1 MDEAPHPPE
10 TDTGTAAGTAAEMDA
25 EIDAE
30 MDATGGLDRAARRP
44 RFHLDPVGGIAGDMF
59 AAALLD
65 ARPQLATGLRAA
77 LDTLALP
84 PSVTVAIDPH
94 RDHALAGVRFHV
106 TAPADDDDGGDD
118 GGDDDSNGGHGHV
131 RLAEVTRRL
140 EGARLEA
147 GVRARAQAIFALLA
161 EAEGAV
167 HGTEPAQVAF
177 HEVGAWDSI
186 VDIVAAAFLIEAL
199 GPARWSVGSIPLGS
213 GRVRCAHGL
222 LPVPAPA
229 VVHLLQGFAAH
240 DDGIAGER
248 VTPTGAA
255 ILKHLA
261 PAQAPAGES
270 ETLAGVGTGFGSR
283 TLPGLS
289 NVLRVLEFAPV
300 APAVR
305 QEAVALLRFE
315 IDDQTPE
322 DLALGLERLRA
333 RPGVLD
339 VVQWPVYGKKGRM
352 LAAVQV
358 LAEEAALN
366 TALAAVFEETTTLG
380 VRWSIVS
387 RSALARDTATHTD
400 PLGTVRVKR
409 AQRPAGTVTA
419 KAELADLAESAGHA
433 VREERRRGAEAA
445 ALGRRGDD

>member
-1 MDEAPHPPE
+1 MDDAPPPAATDADTEAS
-10 TDTGTAAGTAAEMDA
+10 AGP
-25 EIDAE
+25 
-30 MDATGGLDRAARRP
+30 ATPARLA
-44 RFHLDPVGGIAGDMF
+44 RFHLDPVGGVAGDMF

-65 ARPQLATGLRAA
+65 ARPELADGLRTA
-77 LDTLALP
+77 LSGLELP
-84 PSVTVAIDPH
+84 PSVTVAIDTH
-94 RDHALAGVRFHV
+94 KDAAQSGTRFKV
-106 TAPADDDDGGDD
+106 SEPADE
-118 GGDDDSNGGHGHV
+118 GHSHV
-131 RLAEVTRRL
+131 RLADVSRRL
-140 EGARLEA
+140 EAARLA
-147 GVRARAQAIFALLA
+147 PAVRTRALAIFTLLA

-167 HGTEPAQVAF
+167 HGMDPAEVTF
-177 HEVGAWDSI
+177 HEVGAWDAT

-199 GPARWSVGSIPLGS
+199 GPARWSCGAIPLGS

-229 VVHLLQGFAAH
+229 VVLLLRGLATH

-261 PAQAPAGES
+261 PSPAPAGEP

-289 NVLRVLEFAPV
+289 NVLRVLAFAPV
-300 APAVR
+300 SPAVL
-305 QEAVALLRFE
+305 QEAVAMLRFE

-322 DLALGLERLRA
+322 DLALGLDRLRA

-358 LAEEAALN
+358 LAEAAALDA
-366 TALAAVFEETTTLG
+366 ALDAVFDETTTLG
-380 VRWSIVS
+380 VRWSRVS
-387 RSALARDTATHTD
+387 RSALARDTARHDD
-400 PLGTVRVKR
+400 PCGTVRVKR
-409 AQRPAGTVTA
+409 ARRPGGTVTG
-419 KAELADLAESAGHA
+419 KAELADLAGSTGHA
-433 VREERRRGAEAA
+433 AREERRRAAEAA
-445 ALGRRGDD
+445 ALKASENG

>member
-10 TDTGTAAGTAAEMDA
+10 TDTGTAGGTDAEM
-25 EIDAE
+25 DAE
-30 MDATGGLDRAARRP
+30 MDATGGLDQAARRP

-65 ARPQLATGLRAA
+65 ARPQLAAGLRAA

-84 PSVTVAIDPH
+84 PSVTVAIEAH

-118 GGDDDSNGGHGHV
+118 DSDGGHGHV

-147 GVRARAQAIFALLA
+147 GVRARALAIFTLLA

-167 HGTEPAQVAF
+167 HGTDPAQVTF

-358 LAEEAALN
+358 LAEEAALDA
-366 TALAAVFEETTTLG
+366 ALDAVFEETTTLG
-380 VRWSIVS
+380 VRWSTVS
-387 RSALARDTATHTD
+387 RSALARDTASHTD
-400 PLGTVRVKR
+400 ALGTVRVKR

-433 VREERRRGAEAA
+433 VREKRRRGAEAA
-445 ALGRRGDD
+445 ALGRHDND

>member
-1 MDEAPHPPE
+1 LDDAPPPAA
-10 TDTGTAAGTAAEMDA
+10 TDVDTEVSAGPAASTRLA
-25 EIDAE
+25 
-30 MDATGGLDRAARRP
+30 

-65 ARPQLATGLRAA
+65 ARPDLADGLQAA
-77 LDTLALP
+77 LAGLGLP
-84 PSVTVAIDPH
+84 PSMTIAIDTH
-94 RDHALAGVRFHV
+94 RDAALAGTQFKVAGV
-106 TAPADDDDGGDD
+106 EADDH
-118 GGDDDSNGGHGHV
+118 SHV
-131 RLAEVTRRL
+131 RLADVR
-140 EGARLEA
+140 ARLDAARIEA
-147 GVRARAQAIFALLA
+147 GVRSRALAIFTLLA

-167 HGTEPAQVAF
+167 HGMDPAEVTF
-177 HEVGAWDSI
+177 HEVGAWDAT
-186 VDIVAAAFLIEAL
+186 VDIVAAAWLIEAL
-199 GPARWSVGSIPLGS
+199 GPARWSVGTIPLGS

-229 VVHLLQGFAAH
+229 VVLLLRGLATH

-261 PAQAPAGES
+261 PSPAPTAGE

-300 APAVR
+300 TLVAV
-305 QEAVALLRFE
+305 QELVSVLRFE

-322 DLALGLERLRA
+322 DLALGLDRLRA
-333 RPGVLD
+333 RAGILD

-358 LAEEAALN
+358 LAEAEALDAALD
-366 TALAAVFEETTTLG
+366 AVFEETTTLG
-380 VRWSIVS
+380 VRWSRVS
-387 RSALARDTATHTD
+387 RSALVRDTAHHD
-400 PLGTVRVKR
+400 DALGTVRVKR
-409 AQRPAGTVTA
+409 ACRPAGAVTA

-433 VREERRRGAEAA
+433 AREERRRTAEAA
-445 ALGRRGDD
+445 ALKGSGNG

>member
-1 MDEAPHPPE
+1 MDDAPPPIATDADTDEAESSAP
-10 TDTGTAAGTAAEMDA
+10 G
-25 EIDAE
+25 
-30 MDATGGLDRAARRP
+30 DRLP

-65 ARPQLATGLRAA
+65 ARPDLADGLRATTDA
-77 LDTLALP
+77 LGLP
-84 PSVTVAIDPH
+84 PSVAVAIDPH
-94 RDHALAGVRFHV
+94 RDTALAGVRFKV
-106 TAPADDDDGGDD
+106 SAPDDDE
-118 GGDDDSNGGHGHV
+118 HGHV
-131 RLAEVTRRL
+131 RIADVSQRLAAAPIEP
-140 EGARLEA
+140 A
-147 GVRARAQAIFALLA
+147 VRKRALAIFTLLA

-167 HGTEPAQVAF
+167 HGMDPAEVTF
-177 HEVGAWDSI
+177 HEVGAWDAT

-199 GPARWSVGSIPLGS
+199 GPTRWSCGAIPLGS

-229 VVHLLQGFAAH
+229 VVHLLRGLATH

-261 PAQAPAGES
+261 PTQAPAQGS
-270 ETLAGVGTGFGSR
+270 ETLVGVGTGFGSR

-289 NVLRVLEFAPV
+289 NVLRVLEFAPI
-300 APAVR
+300 APAAL
-305 QEAVALLRFE
+305 QEAVAMLRFE

-322 DLALGLERLRA
+322 DLALGLDRLRA
-333 RPGVLD
+333 RPGILD

-358 LAEEAALN
+358 LSEPASLDAALD
-366 TALAAVFEETTTLG
+366 AVFDETTTLG
-380 VRWSIVS
+380 VRWSHVS
-387 RSALARDTATHTD
+387 RSALARDTAHHD
-400 PLGTVRVKR
+400 DALGTVRVKR
-409 AQRPAGTVTA
+409 ARRPAGAVTA

-433 VREERRRGAEAA
+433 GREVRRRSAEAA
-445 ALGRRGDD
+445 ALGRGKSG